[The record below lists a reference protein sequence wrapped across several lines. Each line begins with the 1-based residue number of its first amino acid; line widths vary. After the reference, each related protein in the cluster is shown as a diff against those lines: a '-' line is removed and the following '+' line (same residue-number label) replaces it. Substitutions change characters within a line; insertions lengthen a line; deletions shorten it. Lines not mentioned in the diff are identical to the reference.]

1 MKSKIGVV
9 QMNSSDRLV
18 DNVAFA
24 KAQIEQ
30 AADQG
35 IDLVSFPETFVY
47 VGQNHHEKHQ
57 VAQTRMGNWCRPF
70 VI

>member
-47 VGQNHHEKHQ
+47 VGQ
-57 VAQTRMGNWCRPF
+57 PS
-70 VI
+70 

>member
-1 MKSKIGVV
+1 MKSQIGVV

-47 VGQNHHEKHQ
+47 VGQ
-57 VAQTRMGNWCRPF
+57 PS
-70 VI
+70 

>member
-1 MKSKIGVV
+1 MKSQIGVV

-30 AADQG
+30 RLIKG
-35 IDLVSFPETFVY
+35 
-47 VGQNHHEKHQ
+47 
-57 VAQTRMGNWCRPF
+57 
-70 VI
+70 